1 MGRPKEVIGHE
12 LGEEA
17 LIALESIRESNI
29 VIKLQ
34 AIVSCA
40 RHPVSRVADILGKD
54 RITLWRW
61 ITSFRNYGVE
71 GLKEKKRGHNPS
83 KLNDEQKTIVYSW
96 VDKGID
102 AQGKAVHWTL
112 KKLLSEIEKEFGI
125 QLTKTPL
132 WIMLRSMGF
141 RMKVPRRT
149 HIGADKIKQEEFK
162 KNRRSGK

>member
-12 LGEEA
+12 LEREA
-17 LIALESIRESNI
+17 LIALESIKESSI

-40 RHPVSRVADILGKD
+40 RHPVTMVADILGKD

-61 ITSFRNYGVE
+61 ITSFRKSGVE
-71 GLKEKKRGHNPS
+71 GLRDKKRGHNPS
-83 KLNDEQKTIVYSW
+83 KLNDEQKAIVYFW
-96 VDKGID
+96 VDKGLD
-102 AQGKAVHWTL
+102 AQGETIHWTL

-149 HIGADKIKQEEFK
+149 HIGADKARQEEFK
-162 KNRRSGK
+162 KNRRTGN

>member
-1 MGRPKEVIGHE
+1 MGRPKEVIDYE
-12 LGEEA
+12 LEEQA
-17 LIALESIRESNI
+17 IIALESISESSI

-40 RHPVSRVADILGKD
+40 RHPVLRVADILGKD

-61 ITSFRNYGVE
+61 ITSFRKYGVE
-71 GLKEKKRGHNPS
+71 GLRDKQRGHNPS
-83 KLNDEQKTIVYSW
+83 KLNNDQKAIVYSW

-102 AQGKAVHWTL
+102 ASGETVHWTL
-112 KKLLSEIEKEFGI
+112 KKLLSEIEKEFGVI
-125 QLTKTPL
+125 LTKTPL

-149 HIGADKIKQEEFK
+149 HIGADKTKQEEFK
-162 KNRRSGK
+162 KNCRTGK